1 MAWCRQA
8 TSHYPSQCWPRSV
21 FLHWAT
27 RPQWIKTFPFYDS
40 RCRGISL
47 AILRFESFLYYLR
60 PLTYSPLHAKYAIS
74 NVYHSHPSE
83 HHSIILSNCFLLF
96 YFISLLLLFTYMYSC
111 HQWRKNMDC
120 YKMESDIETLSQI
133 VDGRS
138 HNEENM
144 SPSTVLA
151 D

>member
-27 RPQWIKTFPFYDS
+27 RPQWIKTFPFYHS

-47 AILRFESFLYYLR
+47 VILRFESFPLLSTSTHIFTLACKVCHFQCV
-60 PLTYSPLHAKYAIS
+60 PLTPKWASFNYFKSLFSAI
-74 NVYHSHPSE
+74 
-83 HHSIILSNCFLLF
+83 LF
-96 YFISLLLLFTYMYSC
+96 YFSVTVVYVHVLLSPMT
-111 HQWRKNMDC
+111 KNMDC
-120 YKMESDIETLSQI
+120 YKMESDIKTLSQI
-133 VDGRS
+133 VDDRS